1 MQKSKELVTLVKLD
15 LQGSGVRHRV
25 GAHAKAT
32 CAFVAS
38 FCRHC
43 IALDDGIDGNDGS
56 GGAGVAILD
65 RVEEPSS

>member
-1 MQKSKELVTLVKLD
+1 MWDRS
-15 LQGSGVRHRV
+15 

-38 FCRHC
+38 LCRHC

>member
-1 MQKSKELVTLVKLD
+1 MTLVKLEREVGWWD
-15 LQGSGVRHRV
+15 RS

-38 FCRHC
+38 LCRHC